1 MTRRSYLAGIQR
13 LAAGGRPAD
22 SVLPYD
28 ISFDRQYNPYGGD
41 FFTYGQGPSHKFF
54 DDSYGRVYPAPPPP
68 VVEPIV
74 KSPFDTA
81 TPYMPSFPEGGDGG
95 QGDGGQGGFG
105 GMGDFGQMGDDFGEF
120 PSDDLADAVAA
131 AIGDLGRTGQ
141 VGPNAHGLESVA
153 SRSPA
158 DMGKAQSTLSPEQQ
172 MNPGTIGSTFA
183 NPNAAWGLA
192 RPQAPQNMP
201 SLPTSI
207 QAPEVE
213 PVSQEPETT
222 GMMGASFSGFG
233 TLGMPGTPSLSSEL
247 GISSQSPFSTPAYSE
262 MTQQEMDQE
271 TNPTTGLQDIGQ
283 MQAGM
288 MSNSALQAAIA
299 ALSQPNVAPVAIADM
314 QPEQA
319 QQAPQQS
326 GLAAAL
332 GVSQSELDAAT
343 AAYSGQHPNIG
354 VPSSIP
360 GVSQIGLAQ
369 MAQEAQAQ
377 ANQASEENDPNST
390 AAEAAA
396 NAAGVGIGG
405 LGASDYGGGEDDG
418 GQGGGQGGSGNSG
431 SSSGAGSDGGN
442 TDGGMGDSRKR
453 GGRVRGY
460 AVGGGISGPEAPSA
474 PSVPGEM
481 QTASIGSMLG
491 VSDEAGLG
499 SVASRG
505 LTNRGN
511 LGFQSVMNELK
522 DYQDFVD
529 AQFSTPYTGPQVNM
543 SAVMGVPEVRDTM
556 DDQGKTPSE
565 AGPGPGG
572 GASNSG
578 SGGVSSGQNSDGP
591 DSPGYWT
598 GGRVYARGGLVDAA
612 RRVGGA
618 GRRGDTM
625 LAHISPREARSL
637 DRVQGGP
644 SFNPQ
649 TGLREYFGLDDI
661 GDFFGDIVDNDFV
674 RGALP
679 VAGGLLGGALGGP
692 FGAAAGAALGSLAAG
707 NDIEDALL
715 SGAISGVGAYA
726 VPKLAANL
734 GLEGISQGAFGGGGE
749 GADAGALL
757 GDAGGGAAAS
767 APSALQSVGNAFTS
781 PLGLLAL
788 GGGGL
793 MGVLKGSGGDDD
805 PSAQGAV
812 QPLSLDNWSGTEQ
825 PWREGRLDQRAATPY
840 QGDYLTYGQNGGEH
854 QFYDNVNPPLRFD
867 RGGPVFGPGDGQS
880 DEISAMLS
888 KGEFVIPADA
898 VAAAGAGDNDAG
910 ADRFDAL
917 VKQLR
922 QHRNSS
928 GGKLPPKPRQLRSYL
943 GRA

>member
-1 MTRRSYLAGIQR
+1 MARRSYLAGIQR
-13 LAAGGRPAD
+13 LATGGRPAD

-68 VVEPIV
+68 VVEPVV

-95 QGDGGQGGFG
+95 QGDGGNGAGGYGGFG
-105 GMGDFGQMGDDFGEF
+105 NMGDDFGEF
-120 PSDDLADAVAA
+120 PDALHDAVAQ
-131 AIGDLGRTGQ
+131 AIGEMGMTGK
-141 VGPNAHGLESVA
+141 VGPNAFGLEPAAQQNMGMPPGLSVQQQQPDFFSDRA
-153 SRSPA
+153 AVMGTRPAQPTGMLATQQPSPV
-158 DMGKAQSTLSPEQQ
+158 AQSRFSSPV
-172 MNPGTIGSTFA
+172 A
-183 NPNAAWGLA
+183 
-192 RPQAPQNMP
+192 P
-201 SLPTSI
+201 SLT
-207 QAPEVE
+207 EL
-213 PVSQEPETT
+213 EPEEAA
-222 GMMGASFSGFG
+222 MVAH
-233 TLGMPGTPSLSSEL
+233 
-247 GISSQSPFSTPAYSE
+247 
-262 MTQQEMDQE
+262 QQIND
-271 TNPTTGLQDIGQ
+271 
-283 MQAGM
+283 
-288 MSNSALQAAIA
+288 AI
-299 ALSQPNVAPVAIADM
+299 NVAPVGLLSDVDEPEEEEEEQSSIGAPGPSLAAALAALSAPTVAPVSPASM
-314 QPEQA
+314 QPAQ

-343 AAYSGQHPNIG
+343 AAYSGQHPNVG

-405 LGASDYGGGEDDG
+405 LGASDYGGGDDDG
-418 GQGGGQGGSGNSG
+418 GQGQGGSDG
-431 SSSGAGSDGGN
+431 SSSGGGSGGGN

-460 AVGGGISGPEAPSA
+460 AIGGGINGPDAPSA

-505 LTNRGN
+505 LPNRGN

-529 AQFSTPYTGPQVNM
+529 AQFSRGYVGPQVSPNAFN
-543 SAVMGVPEVRDTM
+543 SVPEVRDTM
-556 DDQGKTPSE
+556 DDTGKTPSE

-578 SGGVSSGQNSDGP
+578 SGGGVSSGQNSDGS
-591 DSPGYWT
+591 DSPGYWS

-618 GRRGDTM
+618 GRRGDSM

-661 GDFFGDIVDNDFV
+661 GDFFGDIVDNDFIK
-674 RGALP
+674 GALP

-734 GLEGISQGAFGGGGE
+734 GLEGIGQGAFGGGESG
-749 GADAGALL
+749 GDAAALL
-757 GDAGGGAAAS
+757 GDAGSA
-767 APSALQSVGNAFTS
+767 APSAMQSVGNAFTS

-793 MGVLKGSGGDDD
+793 MGVLKGSGNDDEQ
-805 PSAQGAV
+805 STQGTV
-812 QPLSLDNWSGTEQ
+812 QPLSLDDWSGTQQ

-840 QGDYLTYGQNGGEH
+840 QGDYLTYGQNSGAH
-854 QFYDNVNPPLRFD
+854 QFYDTVNPALRFD
-867 RGGPVFGPGDGQS
+867 YGGRVDGAGDGTS
-880 DEISAMLS
+880 DSIPAMLS
-888 KGEFVIPADA
+888 NGEYVISSD
-898 VAAAGAGDNDAG
+898 VVSHLGSGENDAG
-910 ADRFDAL
+910 ANKLDRFVEQIRRD
-917 VKQLR
+917 
-922 QHRNSS
+922 RNSN
-928 GGKLPPKPRQLRSYL
+928 GTKLPPKPKKITSYL
-943 GRA
+943 ARAR